1 MSHSSTLMSCLEEI
15 GDVVPRSAA
24 AAALAQR
31 IRRERLYRD
40 TRVRDVLR
48 EHEDP
53 ILRQTANEADFLCS
67 VEQVLLAEI
76 ESIHACFDWPGSEFL
91 HTLLALESLQ
101 RVRLGLPDCPVLPAM
116 IEGGSLDEEHHQSL
130 FDALAGWGYFLEYF
144 GVALKNL
151 MGRCTETV
159 IAPVVT
165 AKGVVDAVEHFAQ
178 ARKWRAFYEFRT
190 FWEYGELK
198 IDTEAAVL
206 EAGHSELV
214 SAFRISLS
222 RLRTFR
228 FSRASDRFRPD
239 RVREGTLKLPLD
251 GFRSLHELTS
261 AYLASLQFFSADLQE
276 VVHGASLA
284 EWIRAYQVLKDFAS
298 ATVRDVAAD
307 KPERLLVQQTP
318 AFFRRLLS
326 REGGIDEKRTEAI
339 IKHLTFGPTSND
351 LLDCPLIPFGGRL
364 LMLPAIAAVLEPAH
378 SLESMLHSV
387 RTGKTHEL
395 QFIGPGLES
404 SVRASIRDAGVV
416 AHKIVKDKYDCDVAF
431 VLDDVLF
438 LCECK
443 CKFIAADFATY
454 ADYETWLRTKAV
466 EQHRRTCDFFAG
478 NLHLVR
484 KKLKLEPGWQP
495 AAIERIII
503 TSAKLGRVIQTDG
516 YWITDHHTVHAY
528 FTRQPA
534 TVMVGSKERFR
545 VSDVRLDGPPT
556 ASSFVDY
563 LRDPQVIAIH
573 QSYLSQRTIP
583 LEAGELRLSL
593 NDCETYGEVQFVV

>member
-1 MSHSSTLMSCLEEI
+1 MSHSSKLASCLEEI
-15 GDVVPRSAA
+15 GVVAPGSAD

-31 IRRERLYRD
+31 IRRERFYRD
-40 TRVRDVLR
+40 EQVRGVLR
-48 EHEDP
+48 QHGDAV
-53 ILRQTANEADFLCS
+53 LRQTAKEGDFLCS
-67 VEQVLLAEI
+67 VERVLLAEI
-76 ESIHACFDWPGSEFL
+76 ESIHASFDWPGSEFL

-101 RVRLGLPDCPVLPAM
+101 RTRLGLPDCPVLPAL
-116 IEGGSLDEEHHQSL
+116 IEQGSLDEEHHQSP
-130 FDALAGWGYFLEYF
+130 FDAIAGWDFFLEYF
-144 GVALKNL
+144 GVALKKL
-151 MGRCTETV
+151 MDRCAESPITPV
-159 IAPVVT
+159 IS
-165 AKGVVDAVEHFAQ
+165 AKGVVDAVAHFAQ

-228 FSRASDRFRPD
+228 VSRASDRFRPSL
-239 RVREGTLKLPLD
+239 VQEGTRKLPLD
-251 GFRSLHELTS
+251 GFRSSYELTS
-261 AYLASLQFFSADLQE
+261 AHLASLQFFSTDLQE

-284 EWIRAYQVLKDFAS
+284 EWIRAYQVLKDFA
-298 ATVRDVAAD
+298 TVTLLEVEAD
-307 KPERLLVQQTP
+307 TPERLLVQETP
-318 AFFRRLLS
+318 GFFRRLLS
-326 REGGIDEKRTEAI
+326 RVGGIDEKRTEAI
-339 IKHLTFGPTSND
+339 VRHLTFGPTSND
-351 LLDCPLIPFGGRL
+351 LLDCPLVPFGGHL

-404 SVRASIRDAGVV
+404 SVRASLRDAGVV
-416 AHKIVKDKYDCDVAF
+416 AHKIEKDKHDCDVAF

-454 ADYETWLRTKAV
+454 VDYETWLRTDAV
-466 EQHRRTCDFFAG
+466 RQHKRTCDFFAG

-484 KKLKLEPGWQP
+484 KKLKLAPGWQP

-503 TSAKLGRVIQTDG
+503 TSAKLGRVVEADG

-528 FTRQPA
+528 FSRQPP
-534 TVMVGSKERFR
+534 TVMVDSKERFR

-556 ASSFVDY
+556 ADSFIDY

-573 QSYLSQRTIP
+573 QSYLAQRSIP

-593 NDCETYGEVQFVV
+593 KDCETYGEVQFVV